1 MAHIGLDSGARAA
14 RIGAAGRSAVEG
26 QARRHAR
33 SLARLARAGYV
44 AKGIVFLVIGG
55 LALAAAMGTGGGT
68 TDSRG
73 ALHVIGGS
81 ALGRG
86 VLALM
91 GVGLLGFALWS
102 LVAQALDAEDRGHDA
117 KAIALRVGKA
127 FTGVA
132 YGALGV
138 EALRTVMRAQSSSGG
153 DGAQHW
159 TSRVMGLPS
168 GRWLVAGIGAGV
180 VGYALYQ
187 VWKGARKDLRRRLHL
202 MGEDTAHRWVLRVA
216 RFGIV
221 ARAVVFLVI
230 GWFLV
235 QAGLH
240 RAPGEAGGIGDA
252 LNALA
257 ARSYG
262 PWLLGVVALGLMAY
276 GVWEL
281 VNARYRDLPVS

>member
-1 MAHIGLDSGARAA
+1 MAHISLDPGA
-14 RIGAAGRSAVEG
+14 GAQLATAGRSAVEDH
-26 QARRHAR
+26 ARRHAHG
-33 SLARLARAGYV
+33 LARLARAGYV
-44 AKGIVFLVIGG
+44 AKGIIFLVIGG
-55 LALAAAMGTGGGT
+55 LALMAATGSGGGT

-73 ALHVIGGS
+73 ALHVIGAS
-81 ALGRG
+81 SLGRAL
-86 VLALM
+86 LAAM
-91 GVGLLGFALWS
+91 GAGLLGFALWS
-102 LVAQALDAEDRGHDA
+102 VIAQALDAEDRGHEP
-117 KAIALRVGKA
+117 KGLALRIGKTV
-127 FTGVA
+127 TGIA

-138 EALRTVMRAQSSSGG
+138 EALRTVVRAGSSGG
-153 DGAQHW
+153 DGARHW
-159 TSRVMGLPS
+159 TARVMALPW
-168 GRWLVAGIGAGV
+168 GRWLVVAIGAGV
-180 VGYALYQ
+180 IGYALYQ

-240 RAPGEAGGIGDA
+240 RAPGEVGGIDA
-252 LNALA
+252 ALGALA
-257 ARSYG
+257 AQSYG
-262 PWLLGVVALGLMAY
+262 PWLLGVVAVGLMAY